1 MEKLM
6 TLFTLLCAAFSL
18 TTVSAQAK
26 TIDVPTGPSYSEV
39 DTKLVMDTIK
49 EFRSGQAGADRAA
62 LKIQADPSKFAPLI
76 FYPLASHLF
85 AQGKKDEAV
94 EWLLR
99 GQLRTRYDAN
109 RCADVSARSG
119 VATLNAGI
127 SPKIKAYMNEI
138 MTTKL
143 PDIVERVIEWDRT
156 TPYNY
161 DERWLNLHG
170 MGAIQDGL
178 KGGAKEEVVFS
189 LPKNEWPSIA
199 EKTRQ
204 DYFDGFKKVMDSAK
218 KEAEALSSGTDT
230 ELPDEKGRTLLMK
243 MANAGRS
250 NDVRKLLERG
260 AKIDARDSIGYTPVF
275 YAILSYDLPTL
286 QVMIEKGIDPNA
298 ENADGTSLLIVAVT
312 TMNIPAVQELL
323 KAGADPLIK
332 NKSGMNAKEYAAG
345 MPAMQG
351 LFDNVK

>member
-1 MEKLM
+1 MKKM
-6 TLFTLLCAAFSL
+6 RTLFTLLCVTFFLS
-18 TTVSAQAK
+18 TVSAGAK

-49 EFRSGQAGADRAA
+49 EFRSGQAGAERAA
-62 LKIQADPSKFAPLI
+62 MKIQADPSKFAPLI
-76 FYPLASHLF
+76 FYPLASYLF
-85 AQGKKDEAV
+85 SQGKKDEAV

-119 VATLNAGI
+119 VGTLNAGI
-127 SPKIKAYMNEI
+127 SPQIRAYMNEI
-138 MTTKL
+138 MTTTL
-143 PDIVERVIEWDRT
+143 PSIVERVIEWDRT

-178 KGGAKEEVVFS
+178 KGGAKKEVVFS
-189 LPKNEWPSIA
+189 LPKSEWPSIA

-204 DYFDGFKKVMDSAK
+204 DYFAGFKKVMDSAK
-218 KEAEALSSGTDT
+218 KEAEALSSGTDI

-260 AKIDARDSIGYTPVF
+260 AKIDARDSMGYTPLY
-275 YAILSYDLPTL
+275 YAILSRDLPTL

-298 ENADGTSLLIVAVT
+298 QDDEGRTPLITAISAIN
-312 TMNIPAVQELL
+312 MEGIQELL
-323 KAGADPLIK
+323 RAGADPSIK
-332 NKSGMNAKEYAAG
+332 AKSGMSARDYANQSPIMKG
-345 MPAMQG
+345 V
-351 LFDNVK
+351 FDNIK